1 MTWNGL
7 MNKTKRVRVS
17 ISLSSMAGQLK
28 FPSLEL
34 PDSQDEGDEG
44 TTKLAKRPSTSS
56 QQVWESA
63 SNVSASV
70 GLTSFGRAGRYRQLP
85 RSSTPPEV

>member
-1 MTWNGL
+1 MTWNSM

-17 ISLSSMAGQLK
+17 ISLPCMAGQLK

-44 TTKLAKRPSTSS
+44 TTKLA
-56 QQVWESA
+56 
-63 SNVSASV
+63 
-70 GLTSFGRAGRYRQLP
+70 
-85 RSSTPPEV
+85 